1 MDFIL
6 NNRSHYFGA
15 GPAALPHVI
24 KQQIQTD
31 ILGYQDLPVSILELS
46 HRSPEFTGI
55 LDKARAQLRDLYA
68 IPDNYHV
75 LFMAGGATAQFDAV
89 PLNLL
94 GDSKSATYIDT
105 GFWSR
110 KAASLA
116 NKYGA
121 IHVTTG
127 LEQRAGL
134 SACMD
139 PSQWDIKKDSDYV
152 HITPNETIDGIE
164 LRNLGKHHTLVA
176 DMTSCL
182 LMQSFD
188 INDFGLIY
196 CGAQKTVGIA
206 GITIVIVRDD
216 LLAQAM
222 PQTPEMLSY
231 AQHVKDHSIV
241 NTAPVFACYVSQL
254 MLAWTQDN
262 GGVDVMSQQAQQRA
276 HLLYAAIDEHPDL
289 INTVHPNDRSNI
301 NVVFDFA
308 RAGACE
314 EFMTRAAQSGLHGLQ
329 GHRLK
334 GGVRASMYNG
344 TPMHAVEQLREIML
358 SVA

>member
-1 MDFIL
+1 MS
-6 NNRSHYFGA
+6 NSVHYFGA
-15 GPAALPHVI
+15 GPAALPASV
-24 KQQIQTD
+24 KQQIQND
-31 ILGYQDLPVSILELS
+31 IIAYQELPVSILELS
-46 HRSPEFTGI
+46 HRSPEFTNI
-55 LDKARAQLRDLYA
+55 LDKARAQLRALYA
-68 IPDNYHV
+68 IPDHYHV
-75 LFMAGGATAQFDAV
+75 LFMAGGATTQFDAV

-94 GDSKSATYIDT
+94 GSTQSATYIDT

-116 NKYGA
+116 DKYGA
-121 IHVTTG
+121 IHVASG

-134 SACMD
+134 SACID
-139 PSQWDIKKDSDYV
+139 SSQWDIQQDSVYV
-152 HITPNETIDGIE
+152 HVTPNETIDGIE
-164 LRNLGKHHTLVA
+164 LRNLQKHHSLVA

-182 LMQSFD
+182 LMQSID
-188 INDFGLIY
+188 INDYGLIF

-206 GITIVIVRDD
+206 GLTIVIVRDD

-231 AQHVKDHSIV
+231 AQHVQDHSIV

-254 MLAWTQDN
+254 MLDWVQQN
-262 GGVDVMSQQAQQRA
+262 GGVDAMSRQAEQRA
-276 HLLYAAIDEHPDL
+276 QLLYTAIDEHPGV
-289 INTVHPNDRSNI
+289 INTVHPDNRSNI

-314 EFMTRAAQSGLHGLQ
+314 DFIQQAAEYSLYGLR

-334 GGVRASMYNG
+334 GGIRASMYNG
-344 TPMHAVEQLREIML
+344 TPMHAVEQLREIIL
-358 SVA
+358 AVA